1 MNLFKSEN
9 LLGLAA
15 AIFGVITLF
24 ASSSVLFGYTDILE
38 KEGNYAPF
46 VLLGNLISGPLYL
59 LAAIGFIYSKKW
71 TLKLLLGILVILGVN
86 LIVFIFFMING
97 ENYVTQTLMAL
108 SFRIAV
114 TGILAL
120 FASKKN
126 SNN

>member
-24 ASSSVLFGYTDILE
+24 ASSSVLFGYSDILE

-46 VLLGNLISGPLYL
+46 VLWGNLISGPLYL

-86 LIVFIFFMING
+86 LIIFIFFLING
-97 ENYVTQTLMAL
+97 ENYESETLMAL
-108 SFRIAV
+108 SFRLAV
-114 TGILAL
+114 TGILAF
-120 FASKKN
+120 FALKKT

>member
-24 ASSSVLFGYTDILE
+24 ASSSVLFGYSDILE

-46 VLLGNLISGPLYL
+46 VLWGNLISGPLYL

-86 LIVFIFFMING
+86 LIIFIFFLING
-97 ENYVTQTLMAL
+97 ENYESETLMAL
-108 SFRIAV
+108 SFRLEV
-114 TGILAL
+114 TGILAF
-120 FASKKN
+120 FALKKT